1 MIRLFAAAL
10 LFVLLVLAAFLAAA
24 LRLVWFLAL
33 VRAAFLAAAWRFARE
48 ILMLYNPILLQK
60 YDTSHKFLFN

>member
-1 MIRLFAAAL
+1 MICLFAAAI
-10 LFVLLVLAAFLAAA
+10 LFVFLVLTAFLAAN
-24 LRLVWFLAL
+24 LRLAWFLVL

-60 YDTSHKFLFN
+60 YDASHKFLSN

>member
-1 MIRLFAAAL
+1 MICLFAAAF

-33 VRAAFLAAAWRFARE
+33 VRVAFLAAVLRFVLDLR
-48 ILMLYNPILLQK
+48 M
-60 YDTSHKFLFN
+60 F

>member
-1 MIRLFAAAL
+1 MLCLFVAVF

-33 VRAAFLAAAWRFARE
+33 VRAAFLAADLRFVLDIR
-48 ILMLYNPILLQK
+48 M
-60 YDTSHKFLFN
+60 F